1 MKFSEMPYK
10 RPNVEE
16 IKKYMIKAT
25 EDLKNAVCFE
35 KAEEV
40 FLNLQKDTKH
50 IQTLATLVSVRHSIN
65 TNDKFYEEENNFWD
79 TVSPEL
85 EEYSQNFI
93 LAMLSSKFRPDFTKK
108 YGKLYFDNAEMAIK
122 TFSPEIIPELQAE
135 NELVTEYGKLIASA
149 KIEFRGNTYT
159 LSQLAPFKTSSDDE
173 ERLEAWKAD
182 GKWFH
187 EHQKEL
193 DEIYDKLVKL
203 RDTMGRKM
211 GYDGYTELGYNR
223 MSRNCY
229 SKHDVEK
236 FREAVIKYLV
246 PVADKIKRQQAERLG
261 KAYPMNFADSALEFR
276 SGNPRPCGS
285 PDEIVNNAGI
295 FYDELSPETSEFF
308 RTMREMELMDL
319 LSTEGKESGGYCTSI
334 YDYEVPFIFANFN
347 GTQHDVEVVTH
358 EAGHA
363 FAFWLN
369 RNRVP
374 MEYSWP
380 SLEACE
386 VHSMSMEFFA
396 EPWSE
401 RFFGKDSKK
410 FLYSHLSSSITFI
423 PYGTM
428 VDHFQHVVYEKPDM
442 TPRERHNV
450 WRELLGVYMPWLKTD
465 GEIPFYSDGEAW
477 QRQSHIYNSPF
488 YYIDYCLAQT
498 VALQFWALIQKD
510 IKTAWTH
517 YMDYTSQGG
526 TATFTELLKKAG
538 LDTPFD
544 EACLKNVCADADKWL
559 DEFDMSDIK

>member
-1 MKFSEMPYK
+1 
-10 RPNVEE
+10 
-16 IKKYMIKAT
+16 
-25 EDLKNAVCFE
+25 
-35 KAEEV
+35 
-40 FLNLQKDTKH
+40 
-50 IQTLATLVSVRHSIN
+50 
-65 TNDKFYEEENNFWD
+65 
-79 TVSPEL
+79 
-85 EEYSQNFI
+85 
-93 LAMLSSKFRPDFTKK
+93 
-108 YGKLYFDNAEMAIK
+108 
-122 TFSPEIIPELQAE
+122 
-135 NELVTEYGKLIASA
+135 
-149 KIEFRGNTYT
+149 
-159 LSQLAPFKTSSDDE
+159 
-173 ERLEAWKAD
+173 
-182 GKWFH
+182 
-187 EHQKEL
+187 
-193 DEIYDKLVKL
+193 
-203 RDTMGRKM
+203 
-211 GYDGYTELGYNR
+211 
-223 MSRNCY
+223 
-229 SKHDVEK
+229 
-236 FREAVIKYLV
+236 
-246 PVADKIKRQQAERLG
+246 
-261 KAYPMNFADSALEFR
+261 
-276 SGNPRPCGS
+276 
-285 PDEIVNNAGI
+285 
-295 FYDELSPETSEFF
+295 
-308 RTMREMELMDL
+308 
-319 LSTEGKESGGYCTSI
+319 
-334 YDYEVPFIFANFN
+334 
-347 GTQHDVEVVTH
+347 
-358 EAGHA
+358 
-363 FAFWLN
+363 
-369 RNRVP
+369 